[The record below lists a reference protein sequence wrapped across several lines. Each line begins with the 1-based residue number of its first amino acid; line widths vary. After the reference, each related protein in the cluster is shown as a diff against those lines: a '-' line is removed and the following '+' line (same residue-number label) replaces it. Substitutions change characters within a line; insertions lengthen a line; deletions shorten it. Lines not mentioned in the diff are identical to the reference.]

1 MNRKETSRLGL
12 LDALK
17 LSDIEHASKADIFI
31 ILYDH
36 GVEWGMIKFMLK
48 PTLNNWIKT
57 KLLQQLD
64 FIQLEIIKS

>member
-1 MNRKETSRLGL
+1 MNKKETSRLGL

-17 LSDIEHASKADIFI
+17 LSGIEHASKVDIFI
-31 ILYDH
+31 TLYDH